1 MNYIFN
7 NHLNEISN
15 IRKKLEKLDR
25 EIKELEYKQT
35 KYLFVCK
42 GVNSRLAKLDINKHY
57 TGNNASEIRK
67 ELIAIKIW
75 RKDRKQKEKY
85 S

>member
-1 MNYIFN
+1 MRFRI
-7 NHLNEISN
+7 
-15 IRKKLEKLDR
+15 LERNWKKLDR

-75 RKDRKQKEKY
+75 RKDRKQKRKI
-85 S
+85 